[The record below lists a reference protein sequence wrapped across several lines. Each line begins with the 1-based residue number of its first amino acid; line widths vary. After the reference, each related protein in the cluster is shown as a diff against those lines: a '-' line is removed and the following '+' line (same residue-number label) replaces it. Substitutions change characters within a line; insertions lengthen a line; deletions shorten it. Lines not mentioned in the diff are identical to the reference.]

1 MKKLNITITCIFLVL
16 VFSACSAL
24 KTKKSKEK
32 QHPENIEYFLSEF
45 EKSVLKHDAE
55 RLLELMDQDY
65 VRDQHDNFL
74 NGNTT
79 QFVNEFFCGNI
90 VKGQGFKC
98 LKFKEISSLKR
109 TGLEE
114 SHEGFRVSYIV
125 SGKTD
130 KVQTEWLITVKSFN
144 GKTYYGLYGA
154 SG

>member
-1 MKKLNITITCIFLVL
+1 MIA
-16 VFSACSAL
+16 FSGCSSL
-24 KTKKSKEK
+24 KTKKSNDK
-32 QHPENIEYFLSEF
+32 QYPENLEQYLSEF

-55 RLLELMDQDY
+55 RLMELMDENY
-65 VRDQHDNFL
+65 VRDQHDQL
-74 NGNTT
+74 LQGNTT

-114 SHEGFRVSYIV
+114 VHEGFRVSYIV
-125 SGKTD
+125 SD
-130 KVQTEWLITVKSFN
+130 KKDKIQTEWTITVKQFN